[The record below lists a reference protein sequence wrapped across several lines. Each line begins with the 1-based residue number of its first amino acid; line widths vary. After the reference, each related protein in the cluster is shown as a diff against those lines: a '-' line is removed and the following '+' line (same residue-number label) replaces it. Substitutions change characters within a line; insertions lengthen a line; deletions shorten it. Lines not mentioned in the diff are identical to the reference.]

1 MRSRSPAPRL
11 PSLGGA
17 ASGAA
22 ISLTTA
28 TSITIANMIGT
39 GVFTSLGFQVVEIR
53 SGFALLLLWV
63 IGGVFALCGA
73 LAYGELAAALPRSGG
88 EFHFLSRVF
97 HPSLGFLSGWVSL
110 TVGFA
115 APIALAAMAFGRY
128 WSRVSPDTSPLAAS
142 SIVVVLVTLAHLHN
156 LRFGSVFQNVFTV
169 FKVALILVFIG
180 AALIAEGP
188 SAISFAPSTGDLN
201 VVLGAPFAISLLFV
215 TYAYAGWNAA
225 TYVTGEVS
233 NPASTV
239 PRSLILGTGLV
250 LVLYVGL
257 NWAFLA
263 SAPISELSGQIEV
276 GHIAAEH
283 IFGTSGGALMS
294 AMLCIA
300 LVSTISAM
308 IWAGPRVTQV
318 MGQDFAFFRALA
330 ATHPGGSPRRAILLQ
345 TAIVLVLLLSSTFEA
360 ILVYIQF
367 TLILSSLLTVLGVFY
382 LRRVEPD
389 LPRPYKTWGYP
400 ITPLLFVAISLVTMG
415 HTLIMR
421 PWESLAGLATV
432 VAGLP
437 IYWLSPRIGDRSK

>member
-1 MRSRSPAPRL
+1 MPPSSATHAIPAAPR
-11 PSLGGA
+11 
-17 ASGAA
+17 

-39 GVFTSLGFQVVEIR
+39 GVFTSLGFQVAGVQ
-53 SGFALLLLWV
+53 SGFALLMLWV

-73 LAYGELAAALPRSGG
+73 LAYSELAAALPRSGG

-128 WSRVSPDTSPLAAS
+128 WSRVFPGASPLAPS
-142 SIVVVLVTLAHLHN
+142 CTVVALVTLVHLRD
-156 LRFGSVFQNVFTV
+156 LRLGSVFQNFFTV
-169 FKVALILVFIG
+169 FKVALILVFI
-180 AALIAEGP
+180 AAAILSDSP
-188 SAISFAPSTGDLN
+188 SQISFAPRAGDFSMMA
-201 VVLGAPFAISLLFV
+201 GAPFAISLLFV

-225 TYVTGEVS
+225 TYVTGEVI
-233 NPASTV
+233 NPAQAV
-239 PRSLILGTGLV
+239 PRALTLGTGLV

-263 SAPISELSGQIEV
+263 SAPISELEGQIEV
-276 GHIAAEH
+276 GHVAAER
-283 IFGTSGGALMS
+283 ILGVTGGALMS
-294 AMLCIA
+294 SMLCIA

-308 IWAGPRVTQV
+308 VWAGPRVTQV
-318 MGQDFAFFRALA
+318 MGQDFTFFRALA
-330 ATHPGGSPRRAILLQ
+330 TTHPGGSPRRAILLQ
-345 TAIVLVLLLSSTFEA
+345 TAIVFALLFSATFEA
-360 ILVYIQF
+360 VLIYIQF

-382 LRRVEPD
+382 LRRTEPD

-400 ITPLLFVAISLVTMG
+400 VTPLLFVAISVVTMG
-415 HTLIMR
+415 HTLVTR

-432 VAGLP
+432 LAGLP
-437 IYWLSPRIGDRSK
+437 IYWLSPRTESTGDRPI